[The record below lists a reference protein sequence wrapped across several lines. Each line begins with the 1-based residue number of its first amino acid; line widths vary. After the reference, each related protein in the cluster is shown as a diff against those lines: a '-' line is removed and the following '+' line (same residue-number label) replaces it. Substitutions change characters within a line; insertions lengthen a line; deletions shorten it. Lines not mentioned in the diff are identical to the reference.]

1 MATISGIFLNKCM
14 KMKTLSVCSVWYRV
28 SPPHG
33 EVNTDW
39 KFIETFSGSS
49 LIICASSSVLP
60 TNKRENFTEKIK
72 RCTIYS
78 KTYVQSMAVHY
89 TLSWSPLLTAVR
101 TSVVQCVRLESPPV
115 RYAGSPMD
123 QCPESNSCAHVWMLR
138 NEAVLLCPVADDYS
152 ISTAC
157 DVHFF
162 SEKRSLCNLRKL
174 TVPNYAV

>member
-1 MATISGIFLNKCM
+1 VSYLFLIYKRFSLLQLVLYFLVENNIRS
-14 KMKTLSVCSVWYRV
+14 LLL
-28 SPPHG
+28 
-33 EVNTDW
+33 VN
-39 KFIETFSGSS
+39 
-49 LIICASSSVLP
+49 VQ
-60 TNKRENFTEKIK
+60 KRENFTEKIK

-138 NEAVLLCPVADDYS
+138 NEAVLLCPIADDYFIS
-152 ISTAC
+152 IAC

-162 SEKRSLCNLRKL
+162 LRKDHFVI
-174 TVPNYAV
+174 TES